1 MVRILFSGRSL
12 LLVGVVVVALLA
24 VSVSSYSEKP
34 VMAAVPPV
42 LDDDVVLPS
51 RVSAAMD
58 RTASALDRSESRID
72 DQQYGLAAASLSALD
87 ADLVR
92 THRAANVQFHAPPPD
107 PEAEATPG
115 PSSVLAV
122 LTLEQ
127 WAITRLA
134 GLYDSVSDPI
144 VLNRLSSALN
154 TALTK
159 RNRMLNAVL
168 KLDPE
173 GAGADYADGMADS
186 LDGYADEVANLTEA
200 LDVDRLTPSA
210 RAALQNALLRS
221 QAAADKM
228 NAAFG
233 GAD

>member
-1 MVRILFSGRSL
+1 MRVFSTGRFFVL
-12 LLVGVVVVALLA
+12 GLVVLALIG
-24 VSVSSYSEKP
+24 VSVPSFAEKP
-34 VMAAVPPV
+34 VLAAVPPAM
-42 LDDDVVLPS
+42 DDEVVLPS
-51 RVSAAMD
+51 RVGAAMD
-58 RTASALDRSESRID
+58 RLASALDRSESRID

-87 ADLVR
+87 ANLIR

-122 LTLEQ
+122 LGLEQ

-144 VLNRLSSALN
+144 VLNRLSTALN

-159 RNRMLNAVL
+159 RARMLDAVL
-168 KLDPE
+168 KLNPM
-173 GAGADYADGMADS
+173 GAGAPYADGMADS

-200 LDVDRLTPSA
+200 LALDRLTTSA
-210 RAALQNALLRS
+210 RAALENALARS
-221 QAAADKM
+221 QAAADKV

>member
-1 MVRILFSGRSL
+1 M
-12 LLVGVVVVALLA
+12 
-24 VSVSSYSEKP
+24 
-34 VMAAVPPV
+34 
-42 LDDDVVLPS
+42 
-51 RVSAAMD
+51 
-58 RTASALDRSESRID
+58 
-72 DQQYGLAAASLSALD
+72 
-87 ADLVR
+87 
-92 THRAANVQFHAPPPD
+92 
-107 PEAEATPG
+107 
-115 PSSVLAV
+115 LAV

-134 GLYDSVSDPI
+134 GLYDSVTDPI

-186 LDGYADEVANLTEA
+186 LDGYADEVANVTEA
-200 LDVDRLTPSA
+200 LDVDRLTTSA
-210 RAALQNALLRS
+210 RAALQNALSRS
-221 QAAADKM
+221 QAAADKV

>member
-1 MVRILFSGRSL
+1 MAQVVSNGRFL
-12 LLVGVVVVALLA
+12 LLGLFVLGLIGLSIPAL
-24 VSVSSYSEKP
+24 SQKP
-34 VMAAVPPV
+34 AAAAVPPAM
-42 LDDDVVLPS
+42 DDEVVLPS
-51 RVSAAMD
+51 RVGAAMD

-72 DQQYGLAAASLSALD
+72 DQQYGSAAASLSALD

-92 THRAANVQFHAPPPD
+92 THRAANIQFHAPPPD

-127 WAITRLA
+127 WTITRLA
-134 GLYDSVSDPI
+134 GLYDSLTDPI
-144 VLNRLSSALN
+144 ILNRLSSALN

-159 RNRMLNAVL
+159 RDKMLNAVL
-168 KLDPE
+168 KLNPE
-173 GAGADYADGMADS
+173 GAGLPYADGMADS

-200 LDVDRLTPSA
+200 LNVDRLTTSA
-210 RAALQNALLRS
+210 RAALQNALTRS
-221 QAAADKM
+221 QATADKV